1 MSMAPLLVSSILI
14 VGFTALTYLFNRIT
28 HWKICFV
35 CAGVSLTWLTLTALM
50 LVGLLP
56 TTFYLLPTAILMGGT
71 VVGVVY
77 QGEKKFKVMRSFTPK
92 MVVLITGFV
101 STYLLLTNMNWL
113 TLIAATLT
121 LIPLGYL
128 FFLRLPQATTDLGS
142 SEAAKELE
150 DKMKDCC

>member
-1 MSMAPLLVSSILI
+1 MTAILVTVALVALFASIFLLVKRAGLSSICPMCL
-14 VGFTALTYLFNRIT
+14 
-28 HWKICFV
+28 
-35 CAGVSLTWLTLTALM
+35 GVSLAWLVLMALM
-50 LVGLLP
+50 LLGYVSNDY
-56 TTFYLLPTAILMGGT
+56 FLPTALLMGGT

-77 QGEKKFKVMRSFTPK
+77 QGEKKFKVMRSFAPK
-92 MVVLITGFV
+92 MVVLIIGFALA
-101 STYLLLTNMNWL
+101 YLLLANLSWL

>member
-1 MSMAPLLVSSILI
+1 MTPLLVSSTLI
-14 VGFTALTYLFNRIT
+14 ISFTVLTYLFNKIT
-28 HWKICFV
+28 RWKICVV
-35 CAGVSLTWLTLTALM
+35 CADVSLTWLTLTALM

-71 VVGVVY
+71 VVGIVY
-77 QGEKKFKVMRSFTPK
+77 QGEKKFKVMRSLTPK
-92 MVVLITGFV
+92 MVVLIIGFALA
-101 STYLLLTNMNWL
+101 YLLLANMSWL

-128 FFLRLPQATTDLGS
+128 FFLRSPQATADLGS

>member
-1 MSMAPLLVSSILI
+1 MTAILVTVALVALSASIFLLVKKAWLSSICP
-14 VGFTALTYLFNRIT
+14 
-28 HWKICFV
+28 ICL
-35 CAGVSLTWLTLTALM
+35 GVSLTWLALTVLM
-50 LVGLLP
+50 LLGYASNDY
-56 TTFYLLPTAILMGGT
+56 FLPTALLMGGT

-113 TLIAATLT
+113 TLIAAALI

-128 FFLRLPQATTDLGS
+128 FFLRSPQATAGVENPETIRDL
-142 SEAAKELE
+142 EN
-150 DKMKDCC
+150 KMKDCC

>member
-1 MSMAPLLVSSILI
+1 MTAILVTVTFVVVFASIFFLVKRVGLSSICPMCL
-14 VGFTALTYLFNRIT
+14 
-28 HWKICFV
+28 
-35 CAGVSLTWLTLTALM
+35 GVSLTWLVLMVLM
-50 LVGLLP
+50 LLGYASNDYFLP
-56 TTFYLLPTAILMGGT
+56 TVLLMGGT

-113 TLIAATLT
+113 TLIAAALI

-128 FFLRLPQATTDLGS
+128 FFLRSPQATAGVENPETIRD
-142 SEAAKELE
+142 LE
-150 DKMKDCC
+150 DKMKECC

>member
-1 MSMAPLLVSSILI
+1 MTSLLVSSTLI
-14 VGFTALTYLFNRIT
+14 IGFAVLTYFFNKIT

-35 CAGVSLTWLTLTALM
+35 CAGVSLTWLTLSFLILSGLVPAADYLM
-50 LVGLLP
+50 LAALL
-56 TTFYLLPTAILMGGT
+56 LGGT
-71 VVGVVY
+71 VVGIVY

-92 MVVLITGFV
+92 MVVLIIGFALA
-101 STYLLLTNMNWL
+101 YLLLANMSWL

>member
-1 MSMAPLLVSSILI
+1 MTAILVTVALVALSASIFLLVKKAWLSSICP
-14 VGFTALTYLFNRIT
+14 
-28 HWKICFV
+28 ICL
-35 CAGVSLTWLTLTALM
+35 GVSLTWLTLTALM
-50 LVGLLP
+50 LVGFLP

-113 TLIAATLT
+113 TLIAAALI

-128 FFLRLPQATTDLGS
+128 FFLRSPQATAGVENPETIRDL
-142 SEAAKELE
+142 EN
-150 DKMKDCC
+150 KMKDCC